1 MGVGYLK
8 RFILCF
14 GNSLFA
20 FAFKNLRVRP
30 RARVS
35 LRERE
40 WRVFGM
46 FATTAKLFHIFFNVP
61 IFV

>member
-8 RFILCF
+8 RLINVALC
-14 GNSLFA
+14 NSLLA
-20 FAFKNLRVRP
+20 FALKNPRARP

-40 WRVFGM
+40 WRVFGI
-46 FATTAKLFHIFFNVP
+46 FATTAKLLHLL
-61 IFV
+61 